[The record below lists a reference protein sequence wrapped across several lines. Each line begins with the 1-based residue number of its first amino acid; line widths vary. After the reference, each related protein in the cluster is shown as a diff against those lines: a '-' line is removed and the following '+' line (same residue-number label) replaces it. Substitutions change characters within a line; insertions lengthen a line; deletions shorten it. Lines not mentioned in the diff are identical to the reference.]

1 MDTWDRRWWW
11 NPTVVHYIYSI
22 WCHGFSLI
30 QGNDNTLQCLLSG
43 AWTGHLSRL
52 DDNCLS
58 ASSMPSLHFSI
69 CRPKES
75 MTRGK
80 TVDLLTMFNY
90 FRKVSQSCILVCFY
104 TMEYFTYCA
113 FSLLKIKKKISLIQ
127 TWQKQADHWNC
138 TRGKI
143 LAEGEITMS
152 FP

>member
-30 QGNDNTLQCLLSG
+30 QGNENTLQCLLSG
-43 AWTGHLSRL
+43 AWTGYLSRL
-52 DDNCLS
+52 DDNCPS

-90 FRKVSQSCILVCFY
+90 FRKISQSCILVCFY

-113 FSLLKIKKKISLIQ
+113 FSLLKRKKNVSLIQ

-143 LAEGEITMS
+143 LAEGQITMS